1 MTFTTPVISTDLAL
15 ALARTVVGLVIA
27 AHGAQKVFGAWGGP
41 GLRGWTEGMARMGMR
56 PARFWGLVTAL
67 TEFVGG
73 IALAAGFLVPITAAL
88 VTVQMATALARVH
101 WPKGFWVG
109 KGGIEFTLVLLAIAA
124 INGVAEPG
132 AWSLDRVL
140 GIPALGAGAYAA
152 VLVISW
158 LAYLAG
164 SRLAT
169 ARTAA
174 SQKAA

>member
-1 MTFTTPVISTDLAL
+1 
-15 ALARTVVGLVIA
+15 
-27 AHGAQKVFGAWGGP
+27 
-41 GLRGWTEGMARMGMR
+41 
-56 PARFWGLVTAL
+56 
-67 TEFVGG
+67 
-73 IALAAGFLVPITAAL
+73 
-88 VTVQMATALARVH
+88 MAT
-101 WPKGFWVG
+101 
-109 KGGIEFTLVLLAIAA
+109 AA